1 MSIEPLMPRQPVP
14 ALDLPTVD
22 GGRWRLADQAPE
34 NFTLIVFYRGR
45 HCPICSMYLG
55 DLNGKAGEFAEKG
68 VSILAASS
76 DVAER
81 AADARSA
88 WGLDRLTVGHS
99 LSLDDAR
106 AWGLYISAGRGK
118 TSIGIEEPALFNEPG
133 VFLVRPD
140 GTLYYAAVQSMP
152 FARPNFGDLLKA
164 VDFALTKNYPARG
177 EIVDHRAAAA
187 E

>member
-1 MSIEPLMPRQPVP
+1 MPITPLMPREPVP
-14 ALDLPTVD
+14 SLELPTVD
-22 GGRWRLADQAPE
+22 GGNWSLAAQKPE

-55 DLNGKAGEFAEKG
+55 DLNSKADQFAEKG
-68 VSILAASS
+68 VSIFVAST
-76 DVAER
+76 DGEER
-81 AADARSA
+81 AADAKA
-88 WGLDRLTVGHS
+88 EWKLDKLTVGHS

-106 AWGLYISAGRGK
+106 DWGLYISAGRGL

-164 VDFALTKNYPARG
+164 VDFALAKNYPARG
-177 EIVDHRAAAA
+177 EIADHKQVAA